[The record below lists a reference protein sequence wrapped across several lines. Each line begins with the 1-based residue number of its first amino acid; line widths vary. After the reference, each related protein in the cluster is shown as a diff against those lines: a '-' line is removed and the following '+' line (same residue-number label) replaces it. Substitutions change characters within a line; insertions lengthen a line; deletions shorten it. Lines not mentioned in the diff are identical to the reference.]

1 MIYIHT
7 RVHTL
12 HVSYGRVAWVRGRTP
27 LTYRNLSRRTTC
39 PLRTNG
45 GPVLHYIAPRTSPTL
60 ASNHHTG
67 LRRERVE
74 GKIMG
79 KKEAPAR
86 GCGQDGKAKRACQ
99 DLTICRSTSQRLH
112 GSQAR
117 PPRFATLPG
126 RSYCKQLAQ
135 AKPAA
140 CSACSACNGR
150 FLCLSVHVV
159 HVHTVVRADCFWR
172 RKRNAARLKS
182 PGSHGRTEAVKPWKK
197 RC

>member
-1 MIYIHT
+1 MAGPHSHT
-7 RVHTL
+7 AISLDKLPARYETD
-12 HVSYGRVAWVRGRTP
+12 
-27 LTYRNLSRRTTC
+27 
-39 PLRTNG
+39 G

-67 LRRERVE
+67 ARQEPAEGSE

-79 KKEAPAR
+79 KKEEAR
-86 GCGQDGKAKRACQ
+86 TR
-99 DLTICRSTSQRLH
+99 
-112 GSQAR
+112 GSWSEWEGEAGMLGSHDMPEHVTAVAWFPGPGRHDSR
-117 PPRFATLPG
+117 PSPG

-150 FLCLSVHVV
+150 PLCSARMYGAVYVHS
-159 HVHTVVRADCFWR
+159 VVRADCFLG
-172 RKRNAARLKS
+172 RKKNAARLKS